1 MTGMDGTIIE
11 QLCPKMLDEVPV
23 AVLLIENGMFVYCN
37 RAAVDMF
44 HATRPDQIVG
54 KPPGILSPE
63 LQPDGQSSQDKAVS
77 IITDAIKGKPQRFEW
92 VHARMDGTPFFAE
105 VRLVKVDIMGRT
117 FLQTNIIDIEHRK
130 RQMDDLYHILDGAT
144 AAILLIQ
151 DGKFSY
157 CNKAALQVFGA
168 EKREDIIGMAPGFFS
183 PEVQPDGSPSDQK
196 SMTYIREA
204 MNGRMQR
211 FEWVHKRLDGTLYDA
226 DVGLNRVEL
235 DGKTYLQ
242 TTIFDISSQKRQ
254 IKLMEHLSSF
264 LNLEVNRLGKN
275 LYQLSLGSFD
285 LDYAISEPDEFTRDA
300 HDLFE
305 KIYASLKQA
314 IDSIRIMM
322 DDASLLSQAAL
333 EGRLDARADLT
344 RHKGEFRRIV
354 EGMNKV
360 LAAVMIPVREAYR
373 VSDEYARYNFHVQF
387 DPSISVMG
395 EFQRFKEAL
404 NTIGTSISDAI
415 HHLKDEIQ
423 TLSENASHARAGVED
438 VNRGAQEIAK
448 NAEETSM
455 NADKALEGIDQV
467 LQGMSDLTT
476 MVSDIAAGT
485 DEASRLSDETNTL
498 ARKGIESAG
507 DAEHGM
513 ESITQSS
520 HEVDVIV
527 KEIQDQ
533 MGQIRKIVSIITDIA
548 NQTNLLALNA
558 AIEAARAGEAGRG
571 FAVVAAEVK
580 ALAQESRSS
589 AESISDMIQ
598 ALESKSEQAV
608 MAIDRS
614 EKAVKEGNKALGITL
629 DVFRD
634 LSNAVG
640 TISEKMAF
648 VARSIESQA
657 ASFEEITASAQEMS
671 VLVKKTAD
679 DATQSSAT
687 SEEALAVVSQIN
699 SVIDAINA
707 AVHSMNDEM
716 KKFSLKK

>member
-1 MTGMDGTIIE
+1 MAGMDVSIIE

-23 AVLLIENGMFVYCN
+23 AVLLIENGIFVYCN
-37 RAAVDMF
+37 KAAVDIF
-44 HATRPDQIVG
+44 HANRTEQIVG

-63 LQPDGQSSQDKAVS
+63 LQPDGQSSQEKAVS
-77 IITDAIKGKPQRFEW
+77 VITDAIGGKPQRFEW
-92 VHARMDGTPFFAE
+92 VHTRMDGTPFNAE

-117 FLQTNIIDIEHRK
+117 FLQTNIMDIEHRK

-151 DGKFSY
+151 EGKFTY
-157 CNKAALQVFGA
+157 CNKAALEVFGA
-168 EKREDIIGMAPGFFS
+168 GKRDDIIGMAPGSFS
-183 PEVQPDGSPSDQK
+183 PQYQPDGSPSDQK
-196 SMTYIREA
+196 SMTYIMEA
-204 MNGRMQR
+204 MKGKMQR
-211 FEWVHKRLDGTLYDA
+211 FEWVHKRLDGSLYDA
-226 DVGLNRVEL
+226 DVGLNRVEM

-254 IKLMEHLSSF
+254 IMQMEHLSSF
-264 LNLEVNRLGKN
+264 LKLEVNRKRKN
-275 LYQLSLGSFD
+275 LSLLSAGSFD
-285 LDYAISEPDEFTRDA
+285 LDYAVSDPDEFTQDA

-305 KIYASLKQA
+305 QINTSLKQA
-314 IDSIRIMM
+314 IDSIRFMVE
-322 DDASLLSQAAL
+322 DATFLSQSAL
-333 EGRLDARADLT
+333 QGKLDARADIS
-344 RHKGEFRRIV
+344 RHKGEFRQIV

-360 LAAVMIPVREAYR
+360 LDSVMTPVREAYR

-395 EFQRFKEAL
+395 EFLRFKEAL
-404 NTIGTSISDAI
+404 NTIGSSISDAML
-415 HHLKDEIQ
+415 HLKGEIKS
-423 TLSENASHARAGVED
+423 LSENASNARSGVED
-438 VNRGAQEIAK
+438 VNRGAKEIAK
-448 NAEETSM
+448 NAEETSL

-476 MVSDIAAGT
+476 MVTDIAAGT
-485 DEASRLSDETNTL
+485 DEASRLSGETNTL

-513 ESITQSS
+513 ESITKSS

-527 KEIQDQ
+527 KEIQNQ

-608 MAIDRS
+608 QAINMS
-614 EKAVKEGNKALGITL
+614 EKAVIDGNKALVITL

-634 LSNAVG
+634 LSTAVG
-640 TISEKMAF
+640 TISDKMAF

-671 VLVKKTAD
+671 VMVKKTAD

-699 SVIDAINA
+699 SVIDAING

-716 KKFSLKK
+716 KKFSLKE

>member
-1 MTGMDGTIIE
+1 MAGMDDSIVE

-23 AVLLIENGMFVYCN
+23 AVLLIENGIFIYCN
-37 RAAVDMF
+37 KAAVDIF
-44 HATRPDQIVG
+44 HANRSEQIVG

-63 LQPDGQSSQDKAVS
+63 LQPDGQSSQEKAGSV
-77 IITDAIKGKPQRFEW
+77 ITDAISGIPQRFEW
-92 VHARMDGTPFFAE
+92 VHTRMDGTPFNAE
-105 VRLVKVDIMGRT
+105 VRLVKVEIMGRT
-117 FLQTNIIDIEHRK
+117 FLQTNIMDIEHRK

-151 DGKFSY
+151 DGTFSY
-157 CNKAALQVFGA
+157 CNKAALDLFGA
-168 EKREDIIGMAPGFFS
+168 GKREDIIGMAPGSFS
-183 PEVQPDGSPSDQK
+183 PQYQPDGSLSDQK
-196 SMTYIREA
+196 SMTYIMEA
-204 MNGRMQR
+204 MKGKMQR
-211 FEWVHKRLDGTLYDA
+211 FEWVHKKLDGSLYDA
-226 DVGLNRVEL
+226 DVGLNRVEM

-254 IKLMEHLSSF
+254 IKQMEQLSSF
-264 LNLEVNRLGKN
+264 LKQEVNRLGKN
-275 LYQLSLGSFD
+275 LSLLSAGSFD
-285 LDYAISEPDEFTRDA
+285 LDYAVSEPDEFTQDA
-300 HDLFE
+300 HALFE
-305 KIYASLKQA
+305 QINTSLKQA
-314 IDSIRIMM
+314 IDSIRFMI
-322 DDASLLSQAAL
+322 DDATLLSQSAL
-333 EGRLDARADLT
+333 QGKLDARADIS
-344 RHKGEFRRIV
+344 RHNGEFRQIV

-360 LAAVMIPVREAYR
+360 LDSVMTPVREAYR

-395 EFQRFKEAL
+395 EFLRFKEAL
-404 NTIGTSISDAI
+404 NTIGSSISDAML
-415 HHLKDEIQ
+415 HLKGEIKS
-423 TLSENASHARAGVED
+423 LSENASNARSGVED
-438 VNRGAQEIAK
+438 VNRGAKEIAK
-448 NAEETSM
+448 NAEETSL

-476 MVSDIAAGT
+476 MVTDIAAGT
-485 DEASRLSDETNTL
+485 DEASRLSGETNTL
-498 ARKGIESAG
+498 AQKGIESAG

-513 ESITQSS
+513 ESITKSS

-527 KEIQDQ
+527 KEIQNQ
-533 MGQIRKIVSIITDIA
+533 MGQIRKIVNIITDIA

-608 MAIDRS
+608 QAIDMS
-614 EKAVKEGNKALGITL
+614 EKAVIDGNKALVITL

-634 LSNAVG
+634 LSTAVG
-640 TISEKMAF
+640 TISDKMAF

-671 VLVKKTAD
+671 ILVKRTAD
-679 DATQSSAT
+679 DATHSSAT

-699 SVIDAINA
+699 SVIDVING

-716 KKFSLKK
+716 KKFSLKE